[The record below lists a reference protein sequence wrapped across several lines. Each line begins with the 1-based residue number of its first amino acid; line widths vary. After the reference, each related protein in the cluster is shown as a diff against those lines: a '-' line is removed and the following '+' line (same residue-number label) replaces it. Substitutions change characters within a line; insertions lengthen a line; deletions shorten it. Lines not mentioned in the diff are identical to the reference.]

1 VESAH
6 RATIDPEPLLREGAA
21 MLAAKS
27 GLVATLVLPVL
38 LALPAAHAAPA
49 AGPPATAA
57 GNKPASPAGATAKP
71 SKTGTT
77 ASTGI
82 AAAAATQA
90 AEMAQAARRFLATM
104 SPAQKQRAQRA
115 FEDADRQS
123 IKYIPLARTGVP
135 LKALDPAQRQLAHAL
150 ISSGL
155 SEAAHT
161 KVNQI
166 MELEPVLAELER
178 NPVRRDP
185 ENYYFWVF
193 GEPGPKG
200 RWGWKVEGHHVSLNF
215 TIVDGAAVATT
226 PTFFGANPAEVR
238 SGPLTGRRVLHTEED
253 LARQLLLTFAEKDRG
268 KVIFDAKAPPDIVTA
283 DRSQVT
289 ALPEVGVPVSAMS
302 PAQRELL
309 RQLLAE
315 YAGGL
320 AAPLA
325 AQRLGRMEA
334 GGFDKLRFGWAGGIE
349 RRQPHYYRIS
359 GPTFVLE
366 YDNTQDG
373 ANHVHTVWRD
383 FEDDY
388 GRDLLR
394 EHLQQDHAAR

>member
-1 VESAH
+1 
-6 RATIDPEPLLREGAA
+6 

-27 GLVATLVLPVL
+27 GLVAILVLPVL
-38 LALPAAHAAPA
+38 LALPAAIPSAHAAPA
-49 AGPPATAA
+49 AGPPEAP
-57 GNKPASPAGATAKP
+57 GNKPASPAGSAAKP
-71 SKTGTT
+71 NRAGTA

-82 AAAAATQA
+82 PAAAATQA
-90 AEMAQAARRFLATM
+90 AEMAQAARRFLATL
-104 SPAQKQRAQRA
+104 SPGQKQRAHHA
-115 FEDADRQS
+115 FDDADRQS

-150 ISSGL
+150 ITSGL

-238 SGPLTGRRVLHTEED
+238 SGALTGRRVLHTEED
-253 LARQLLLTFAEKDRG
+253 LARQLLLTFAEKDRA
-268 KVIFDAKAPPDIVTA
+268 KVIFDTKAPPDIVTA

-289 ALPEVGVPVSAMS
+289 PLPEVGVPVSAMS

-325 AQRLGRMEA
+325 AQRLARMEA
-334 GGFDKLRFGWAGGIE
+334 GGFDKLRFGWAGGVE

-359 GPTFVLE
+359 GPTFILE

-394 EHLQQDHAAR
+394 EHLQQEHATR